1 MTSDHT
7 RARISAALLVV
18 GTLTGVV
25 LSAGPVLVVREAVE
39 QHGISIDGSAVVAPA
54 FLSAVAAL
62 LVSLAGW
69 HRSFVGNESWMTR
82 TRSHQVAGLAAV
94 TPVIALILAATWSLS
109 ASGAEYPAVS
119 LIAATVLPLVP
130 GVAVVVLGVLIAT
143 LLRGPLPDVGGAA
156 LLGLGLL
163 ATVALEPAF
172 LGWAFLCACLFVTSQ
187 TLRPRRDASAEP
199 AQAKA

>member
-25 LSAGPVLVVREAVE
+25 LSAGPVLVVRKAVE
-39 QHGISIDGSAVVAPA
+39 QHGVSVDGSAVVAPA

-82 TRSHQVAGLAAV
+82 TRSHQVAAR
-94 TPVIALILAATWSLS
+94 VIALILAATWSLS
-109 ASGAEYPAVS
+109 ASGAEYPAGS

-130 GVAVVVLGVLIAT
+130 GVAVVVLGILIAT

-163 ATVALEPAF
+163 ATVTLEPAF
-172 LGWAFLCACLFVTSQ
+172 LGWALLCACLFVTSQ

>member
-1 MTSDHT
+1 
-7 RARISAALLVV
+7 
-18 GTLTGVV
+18 
-25 LSAGPVLVVREAVE
+25 
-39 QHGISIDGSAVVAPA
+39 
-54 FLSAVAAL
+54 
-62 LVSLAGW
+62 
-69 HRSFVGNESWMTR
+69 MTR

-172 LGWAFLCACLFVTSQ
+172 LGWALLCACLFVTSQ